1 MKPFKL
7 SMVVAP
13 PEAKFE
19 AVVRETLDD
28 ALKILVETGFDGV
41 ELSIL
46 DPKKHQGAEKKIS
59 EYGLEV
65 PALSTGL
72 NYLHYKLSLTSPD
85 PTLREK
91 AVERLTEIAELGHRL
106 GGAGVIIGLM
116 RGRLENGV
124 KPQDAYNLLVENL
137 KKVCR
142 NAAEYGVDI
151 FFEPLNRYET
161 QIINTVSEGLKLLED
176 INEENLYLLL
186 DTFHMNIEEKV
197 IEDSIRMANG
207 KIGHFHV
214 ADSNRLAPGMGHID
228 FASILHA
235 LKDAGYNKYLSAEII
250 VKPDLETAAKVTMNT
265 LKLAM
270 VELEEE
276 ND

>member
-13 PEAKFE
+13 PEARFE
-19 AVVRETLDD
+19 AVARETLDD
-28 ALKILVETGFDGV
+28 ALKILSEAGFDGV

-46 DPKKHQGAEKKIS
+46 DPKKHQGVEKKVS
-59 EYGLEV
+59 DYGLEV

-72 NYLHYKLSLTSPD
+72 NYIHYRLSLTSPN
-85 PTLREK
+85 PEVREK
-91 AVERLTEIAELGHRL
+91 AVERLTEIAELGYRL
-106 GGAGVIIGLM
+106 GGAGVIVGLM
-116 RGRLENGV
+116 RGRLQEGIKPEN
-124 KPQDAYNLLVENL
+124 AYSLLVENL

-142 NAAEYGVDI
+142 NAAKYGVDV

-161 QIINTVSEGLKLLED
+161 EIINTVSEGLRLLED
-176 INEENLYLLL
+176 VGEENLYLLL

-197 IEDSIRMANG
+197 IEDSIRMADG

-214 ADSNRLAPGMGHID
+214 ADSNRLAPGMGHLD

-235 LKDAGYNKYLSAEII
+235 LNDTGYKKYLSAEII
-250 VKPDLETAAKVTMNT
+250 VKPDLETAARVTMNT
-265 LKLAM
+265 LRLAM